1 MNSHYD
7 EQKDEVDL
15 LQNILF
21 DKLKIVQDLPTFS
34 LEMTIT
40 ATIDEPKMEFIL
52 LVDLPEEYPTV
63 SPTFTLTE
71 ENNYLATAKLKGLQQ
86 KLSEIC
92 KDYLGMTVVYQLYEA
107 VQTFASDEE
116 EAILNDEKMTQIKLE
131 EEQKMIEEQKRIEE
145 EKLLESKTFTPV
157 TKELFDEWYKNF
169 LKKVKGT
176 KAKSDNDGRLTGRE
190 FFMNK
195 NIKIEENEEEIEAEK
210 DDPNKIQE
218 TKEEDFNPELYE
230 EDIDDIDFENDEIN
244 V

>member
-1 MNSHYD
+1 MNPHYE

-40 ATIDEPKMEFIL
+40 ATVDEPKMEFL
-52 LVDLPEEYPTV
+52 LIVDLPEDYPMV
-63 SPTFTLTE
+63 SPSFTLTE
-71 ENNYLATAKLKGLQQ
+71 ENNYLATAKLKTLQQ

-92 KDYLGMTVVYQLYEA
+92 NDYLGMTVVYQLYEA

-116 EAILNDEKMTQIKLE
+116 EAIINDEKMTQIKIE
-131 EEQKMIEEQKRIEE
+131 EEKKAIEEQKRIEE

-157 TKELFDEWYKNF
+157 TKDLFDEWYKKF
-169 LKKVKGT
+169 LKKVRGDKT
-176 KAKSDNDGRLTGRE
+176 KTENDGRLTGRE

-195 NIKIEENEEEIEAEK
+195 NIKIEDNEEEIEREK
-210 DDPNKIQE
+210 EDGNKIQE
-218 TKEEDFNPELYE
+218 AKEEDFNPELYE
-230 EDIDDIDFENDEIN
+230 EDIDDIDFDNDEIN